1 MLDEICTVS
10 LGKASMDND
19 YTFYQN
25 GKIKR
30 VHDPNIHRPDVVE
43 WLASSQISD
52 ITKNKILEH
61 CSAKYKDQ
69 VSDIL
74 YSKCD

>member
-1 MLDEICTVS
+1 MLNEICTVS

-25 GKIKR
+25 GKIKHFHDR
-30 VHDPNIHRPDVVE
+30 SIYDPNIVE
-43 WLASSQISD
+43 WLEASQINDS
-52 ITKNKILEH
+52 TKNKILEN
-61 CSAKYKDQ
+61 CSTEYKGQ

-74 YSKCD
+74 YSA